1 MTRIP
6 RQNGEG
12 GDALLLARIDEGVR
26 RLAHAMVI
34 LSGWGVLAMGLLV
47 AADVLWRAVSGRN
60 FGGVDEIASY
70 LFAIGVAWSLASA
83 FHARAHIRV
92 DIFYRRLPL
101 VPRVVIDLLA
111 MLSLLLVAVFLI
123 YSSWTVLETS
133 WARSARSASTMQI
146 PLIVPQALWCFGI
159 CVFCLSILSALLRAA
174 AELPRGRLMGI
185 AGRHGVI
192 RADEEAQEAVIQ
204 SRGER

>member
-1 MTRIP
+1 MSHGP

-12 GDALLLARIDEGVR
+12 ARAPFPIRLDEGMR
-26 RLAHAMVI
+26 RLAHGMVI

-47 AADVLWRAVSGRN
+47 AADVLWRAATGRN
-60 FGGVDEIASY
+60 FGGVDEVASY

-101 VPRVVIDLLA
+101 MPRVVIDLLA
-111 MLSLLLVAVFLI
+111 MLSLLLVAAFLI
-123 YSSWTVLETS
+123 YSSWTVLGTS

-146 PLIVPQALWCFGI
+146 PLVVPQALWCFGI
-159 CVFCLSILSALLRAA
+159 CIFCLSILTALLRAA
-174 AELPRGRLMGI
+174 VELPRGDLMGV

-192 RADEEAQEAVIQ
+192 RADEEAQEAVTQ
-204 SRGER
+204 SRGES